1 MRAENTN
8 FKVVCATDSAEIYL
22 YDVIGEDFFGGIS
35 AKMFADEMNKL
46 KAVKNIDVRINSP
59 GGNVFDGFTM
69 YTLLKSS
76 KANVNVYVDGL
87 AASIA
92 SVIAMAGDSIE
103 ISATG
108 MMMIHDPSGMTFG
121 TSQDHRKQA
130 DLLDKIR
137 DQIVDVYESR
147 TGMDKTAIA
156 DMMAGEKWFNP
167 QEAMDGKFAD
177 RIGADAAIAA
187 CLRPDL
193 FKYKNMPD
201 ALTHDNGIAADVA
214 TLVQKSAAD
223 YRKEINSRLE
233 KWRNEHASV

>member
-8 FKVVCATDSAEIYL
+8 FRIVCAADNAEIYL

-46 KAVKNIDVRINSP
+46 KNAKNIDVRINSP

-76 KANVNVYVDGL
+76 KANVNVYIDGL

-108 MMMIHDPSGMTFG
+108 MMMIHDPSGFSMG
-121 TSQDHRKQA
+121 NAAEMRKMA

-137 DQIVDVYESR
+137 DQIVDVYGSR
-147 TGMDKTAIA
+147 TGIDKTELA
-156 DMMAGEKWFNP
+156 DMMAAETWFNP
-167 QEAMDGKFAD
+167 QEALDQKFATAV
-177 RIGADAAIAA
+177 GADAAIAA
-187 CLRPDL
+187 CLRTDL
-193 FKYKNMPD
+193 FKYKNMPKN
-201 ALTHDNGIAADVA
+201 LLQPQA
-214 TLVQKSAAD
+214 TSEELEL
-223 YRKEINSRLE
+223 RKRRELCEKINSNLA
-233 KWRNEHASV
+233 KWRTEHVA

>member
-8 FKVVCATDSAEIYL
+8 FRVVCAADSAEIYL
-22 YDVIGEDFFGGIS
+22 YDVIGEDYFGGIS

-46 KAVKNIDVRINSP
+46 KAVKNIDLRINSP
-59 GGNVFDGFTM
+59 GGSVFDGFTM

-76 KANVNVYVDGL
+76 KANVNVFIDGL

-103 ISATG
+103 ISSTG
-108 MMMIHDPSGMTFG
+108 MMMIHEPSGMTFG
-121 TSQDHRKQA
+121 GSEEHRKQA

-137 DQIVDVYESR
+137 DQIVDVYASR
-147 TGMDKTAIA
+147 TGMDKPVLA

-167 QEAMDGKFAD
+167 QEAMDAKMVDA
-177 RIGADAAIAA
+177 IGADAAIAA

-193 FKYKNMPD
+193 FKYKNMPK
-201 ALTHDNGIAADVA
+201 NFGQPQA
-214 TLVQKSAAD
+214 TSEEIELRK
-223 YRKEINSRLE
+223 RKELRDKIDSSLK
-233 KWRNEHASV
+233 KWRNEHASL